1 MAYYRTPSGSEVDFI
16 WTRGSNSVG
25 IEVKASER
33 WRPEHGR
40 ALAELHRAKVVRA
53 CFGVYLGEHA
63 LRDGPITVLPLH
75 EFLCELAAGRV
86 LRPARRS

>member
-16 WTRGSNSVG
+16 WTRGGNSVG

-40 ALAELHRAKVVRA
+40 ALAELNRAQVVRA

-75 EFLCELAAGRV
+75 EFLRALVAGSV
-86 LRPARRS
+86 LRAAR